1 MERHSCL
8 DHEVIYLAIKVDKF
22 FKEVIEER
30 KKIKT
35 LEEELALK
43 IREYDNAREAFQ
55 KKMLNDISQFFFVF
69 FNER

>member
-8 DHEVIYLAIKVDKF
+8 DHEVIYLSINVDKF

-55 KKMLNDISQFFFVF
+55 KKMLNDISQFFFF
-69 FNER
+69 FNET